1 MFPKVSCLSFFKM
14 HNNINLLHVT
24 GDDPIKYSL
33 RVASILFGV
42 FRKPGTEWNGMEWNI
57 KYSMENKKTWNGKF
71 KKPGMEYR
79 KNILLISK
87 MKQKTRRNR
96 QSR

>member
-1 MFPKVSCLSFFKM
+1 
-14 HNNINLLHVT
+14 
-24 GDDPIKYSL
+24 
-33 RVASILFGV
+33 
-42 FRKPGTEWNGMEWNI
+42 MEWNI